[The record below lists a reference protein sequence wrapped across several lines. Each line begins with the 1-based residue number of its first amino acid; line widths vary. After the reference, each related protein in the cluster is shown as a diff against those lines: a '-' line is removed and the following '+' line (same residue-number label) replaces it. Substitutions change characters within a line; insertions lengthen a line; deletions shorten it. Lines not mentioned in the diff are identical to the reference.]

1 LILIET
7 LISSKTRIK
16 LLLKFFINS
25 NTKAYLR
32 SLEDEFKESTNS
44 IRIELNRL
52 EQAEMLQSSV
62 SGNKKIYQAN
72 TKHPLF
78 FDIQKIVMKHVGID
92 EIVTNIVA
100 HLGQLERVYLS
111 GSFVKGID
119 SKEIELLFVGRID
132 EAYLKVL
139 ISKSEKLIKRK
150 IIASVVPIQEF
161 EEQHYQDNQQFL
173 LCWTNE

>member
-1 LILIET
+1 MIET

-52 EQAEMLQSSV
+52 EQANMLESNV

-92 EIVTNIVA
+92 EIINNVA
-100 HLGQLERVYLS
+100 KNLGLLERVYLT
-111 GSFVKGID
+111 GSFVKGNDSRIID
-119 SKEIELLFVGRID
+119 LVFIGEID
-132 EAYLKVL
+132 EAYLETL
-139 ISKSEKLIKRK
+139 IAKSEKLIKRK
-150 IIASVVPIQEF
+150 INVQVVSIKDFKEADYTDKQN
-161 EEQHYQDNQQFL
+161 YL
-173 LCWTNE
+173 LCWTNS

>member
-1 LILIET
+1 MIET

-25 NTKAYLR
+25 NTQAYLR

-52 EQAEMLQSSV
+52 EQANMLKSNL

-92 EIVTNIVA
+92 EIINNVA
-100 HLGQLERVYLS
+100 KNLGLLERVYLT
-111 GSFVKGID
+111 GSFVKGND
-119 SKEIELLFVGRID
+119 SKIIDLVFIGEIE
-132 EAYLKVL
+132 EAYLDTL
-139 ISKSEKLIKRK
+139 IAKSEKLIKRK
-150 IIASVVPIQEF
+150 INVKVVSIKDFNETNYIDKQN
-161 EEQHYQDNQQFL
+161 YL
-173 LCWTNE
+173 LCWTNS

>member
-1 LILIET
+1 LIET

-25 NTKAYLR
+25 NTQAYLR
-32 SLEDEFKESTNS
+32 SREDEFKESTNS

-52 EQAEMLQSSV
+52 EQANMLKSNL

-92 EIVTNIVA
+92 EIINNVA
-100 HLGQLERVYLS
+100 KNLGLLERVYLT
-111 GSFVKGID
+111 GSFVKGND
-119 SKEIELLFVGRID
+119 SKIIDLVFIGEID
-132 EAYLKVL
+132 EAYLDTL
-139 ISKSEKLIKRK
+139 IAKSEKLIKRK
-150 IIASVVPIQEF
+150 INVKVVSIKDFNETNYIDKQN
-161 EEQHYQDNQQFL
+161 YL
-173 LCWTNE
+173 LCWTNS

>member
-1 LILIET
+1 LIET

-25 NTKAYLR
+25 NTQAYLR

-52 EQAEMLQSSV
+52 EQANMLKSNL

-92 EIVTNIVA
+92 EIINNVA
-100 HLGQLERVYLS
+100 KNLGLLERVYLT
-111 GSFVKGID
+111 GSFVKGND
-119 SKEIELLFVGRID
+119 SKIIDLVFIGEID
-132 EAYLKVL
+132 EAYLNTL
-139 ISKSEKLIKRK
+139 IAKSEKLIKRK
-150 IIASVVPIQEF
+150 INVKVVSIKDFNETNYIDKQN
-161 EEQHYQDNQQFL
+161 YL
-173 LCWTNE
+173 LCWTNS

>member
-1 LILIET
+1 LIET

-25 NTKAYLR
+25 NTQAYLR

-52 EQAEMLQSSV
+52 EQANMLKSNL

-92 EIVTNIVA
+92 EIINNVA
-100 HLGQLERVYLS
+100 KNLGLLERVYLT
-111 GSFVKGID
+111 GSFVKGND
-119 SKEIELLFVGRID
+119 SKIIDLVFIGEID
-132 EAYLKVL
+132 EAYLDTL
-139 ISKSEKLIKRK
+139 IAKSEKLIKRK
-150 IIASVVPIQEF
+150 INVKVVSIKDFNETNYIDKQN
-161 EEQHYQDNQQFL
+161 YL
-173 LCWTNE
+173 LCWTNS

>member
-1 LILIET
+1 MIET

-25 NTKAYLR
+25 NTQAYLR

-52 EQAEMLQSSV
+52 EQANMLKSNL

-92 EIVTNIVA
+92 EIINNVA
-100 HLGQLERVYLS
+100 KNLGLLERVYLT
-111 GSFVKGID
+111 GSFVKGND
-119 SKEIELLFVGRID
+119 SKIIDLVFIGEID
-132 EAYLKVL
+132 EAYLNTL
-139 ISKSEKLIKRK
+139 IAKSEKLIKRK
-150 IIASVVPIQEF
+150 INVKVVSIKDFNETNYIDKQN
-161 EEQHYQDNQQFL
+161 YL
-173 LCWTNE
+173 LCWTNS

>member
-1 LILIET
+1 LIET

-52 EQAEMLQSSV
+52 EQANMLESSL

-72 TKHPLF
+72 IKHPLF

-92 EIVTNIVA
+92 EIISNVA
-100 HLGQLERVYLS
+100 KNLGLLEKVYLT
-111 GSFVKGID
+111 GSFVRGNDSAVID
-119 SKEIELLFVGRID
+119 LVFVGSID
-132 EAYLKVL
+132 EQYLDKL
-139 ISKSEKLIKRK
+139 IDKSERLIKRK
-150 IIASVVPIQEF
+150 INVKVVSIQEF
-161 EEQHYQDNQQFL
+161 DEANFADKQNFL
-173 LCWTNE
+173 LCWVNS

>member
-1 LILIET
+1 MIET

-25 NTKAYLR
+25 NTQAYLR

-52 EQAEMLQSSV
+52 EQANMLKSNL

-92 EIVTNIVA
+92 EIINNVA
-100 HLGQLERVYLS
+100 KNLGLLERVYLT
-111 GSFVKGID
+111 GSFVKGND
-119 SKEIELLFVGRID
+119 SKIIDLVFIGEID
-132 EAYLKVL
+132 EAYLDTL
-139 ISKSEKLIKRK
+139 IAKSEKLIKRK
-150 IIASVVPIQEF
+150 INVKVVSIKDFNETNYIDKQN
-161 EEQHYQDNQQFL
+161 YL
-173 LCWTNE
+173 LCWTNS

>member
-1 LILIET
+1 MIET

-25 NTKAYLR
+25 NTQAYLR

-52 EQAEMLQSSV
+52 EQANMLKSNL

-92 EIVTNIVA
+92 EIINNVA
-100 HLGQLERVYLS
+100 KNLGLLERVYLT
-111 GSFVKGID
+111 GSFVKGND
-119 SKEIELLFVGRID
+119 SKIIDLVFIGEID
-132 EAYLKVL
+132 EAYLDTL
-139 ISKSEKLIKRK
+139 IAKSEKLIKRK
-150 IIASVVPIQEF
+150 INVKVVSIKDFNETNYIDKQN
-161 EEQHYQDNQQFL
+161 YL
-173 LCWTNE
+173 LCWTNI

>member
-1 LILIET
+1 MIET

-25 NTKAYLR
+25 NTQAYLR

-52 EQAEMLQSSV
+52 EQANMPKSNL

-92 EIVTNIVA
+92 EIINNVA
-100 HLGQLERVYLS
+100 KNLGLLERVYLT
-111 GSFVKGID
+111 GSFVKGND
-119 SKEIELLFVGRID
+119 SKIIDLVFIGEID
-132 EAYLKVL
+132 EAYLDTL
-139 ISKSEKLIKRK
+139 IAKSEKLIKRK
-150 IIASVVPIQEF
+150 INVKVVSIKDFNETNYIDKQN
-161 EEQHYQDNQQFL
+161 YL
-173 LCWTNE
+173 LCWTNS

>member
-1 LILIET
+1 LIET

-52 EQAEMLQSSV
+52 EQANMLESNV

-92 EIVTNIVA
+92 EIISNIA
-100 HLGQLERVYLS
+100 ANLGLLERVYLT
-111 GSFVKGID
+111 GSFVTGND
-119 SKEIELLFVGRID
+119 SKIIDLVFVGEID
-132 EAYLKVL
+132 EECL
-139 ISKSEKLIKRK
+139 IKYIAKSEKLIKRNIHVK
-150 IIASVVPIQEF
+150 VVSLSEF
-161 EEQHYQDNQQFL
+161 DEANYMNKQQFL
-173 LCWTNE
+173 LCWTNS

>member
-1 LILIET
+1 
-7 LISSKTRIK
+7 

-52 EQAEMLQSSV
+52 EQANMLQSNV

-78 FDIQKIVMKHVGID
+78 FDLQKIVMKHVGID
-92 EIVTNIVA
+92 EIIKNISKN
-100 HLGQLERVYLS
+100 LGLLEKVYLT

-119 SKEIELLFVGRID
+119 SKEIELVFVGQID
-132 EAYLKVL
+132 ELYLQEL
-139 ISKSEKLIKRK
+139 INKCEPLIKRE
-150 IIASVVPIQEF
+150 IIAKVVPIHQFVESNF
-161 EEQHYQDNQQFL
+161 EDNQRFL

>member
-1 LILIET
+1 MIET

-25 NTKAYLR
+25 NTQAYLR

-52 EQAEMLQSSV
+52 EQANMLKSNL

-92 EIVTNIVA
+92 EIINNVA
-100 HLGQLERVYLS
+100 KNLGLLERVYLT
-111 GSFVKGID
+111 GSFVKGND
-119 SKEIELLFVGRID
+119 SKIIDLVFIGEID
-132 EAYLKVL
+132 EAYLDTL
-139 ISKSEKLIKRK
+139 IGKSEKLIKRK
-150 IIASVVPIQEF
+150 INVKVVSIKDFNETNYIDKQN
-161 EEQHYQDNQQFL
+161 YL
-173 LCWTNE
+173 LCWTNS